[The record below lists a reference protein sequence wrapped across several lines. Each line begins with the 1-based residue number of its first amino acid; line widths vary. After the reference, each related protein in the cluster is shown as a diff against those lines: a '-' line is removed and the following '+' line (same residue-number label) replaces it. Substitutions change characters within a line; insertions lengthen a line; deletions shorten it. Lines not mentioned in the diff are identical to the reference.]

1 MTDSYGRTVTT
12 RNYVI
17 AHLMVGTACAN
28 TFYSQR
34 RQDARNRISE
44 LRKDGW
50 QIATVECNLH
60 HHDKRV
66 VMYRLI
72 SRPDMP
78 SQQTTMGI

>member
-1 MTDSYGRTVTT
+1 MPDSYGRTVTT
-12 RNYVI
+12 RDYVI
-17 AHLMVGTACAN
+17 AHLMNGTACAN

-34 RQDARNRISE
+34 RQAARNRISE

-50 QIATVECNLH
+50 QIATVACNLH
-60 HHDKRV
+60 HRDKRV

-78 SQQTTMGI
+78 GEQTTMGI